1 MEIDDIASL
10 ALLRH
15 SNITEPHIVRDS
27 RPFHLS
33 KSRPNVLVASCSS
46 SKVII
51 ACAYLGSA
59 SHEHSPVPLPN
70 PANLAK
76 HDE

>member
-33 KSRPNVLVASCSS
+33 KSRPNVLVASCS
-46 SKVII
+46 KVII